1 MLQLPTGYTG
11 PFTGPFTGPHHHFFH
26 IGRKML
32 GDEAKANHLDKL
44 KKLLPTG
51 LGLPTGHFNSET
63 LHAEHWH
70 KETLD
75 KLKKLLPTG
84 QWSWDAESHDAEGQY
99 FLPKNKINKLKKLL
113 PTGHWLWDPEVQ
125 SLSTTDDKTFFLH
138 HHKHLLPTVSTNF
151 IFANSFYA
159 ALVASLLQ
167 VINKLTVYYNTLFL
181 SSQNLQGLFTGAFT
195 GPFWKP

>member
-32 GDEAKANHLDKL
+32 GDEAKANH
-44 KKLLPTG
+44 
-51 LGLPTGHFNSET
+51 
-63 LHAEHWH
+63 
-70 KETLD
+70 LD